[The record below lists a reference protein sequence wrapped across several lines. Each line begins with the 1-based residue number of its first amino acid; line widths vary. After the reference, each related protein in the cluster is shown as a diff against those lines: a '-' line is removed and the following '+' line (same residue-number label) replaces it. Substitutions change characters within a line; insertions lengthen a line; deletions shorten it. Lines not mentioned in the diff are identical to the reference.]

1 MFVFHVQVTYSY
13 DNAGARLRKM
23 AAGET
28 EMEFNYDEITG
39 LLESVMTRSGHHFDM
54 RTRYKYHGGLTKEMK
69 VRFSGASSPDFD
81 NAIFRYQVLGT
92 FINDVMQGVS
102 RGGVIN

>member
-1 MFVFHVQVTYSY
+1 VTYSY

-81 NAIFRYQVLGT
+81 NAIFRYQVMPHIPLD
-92 FINDVMQGVS
+92 FLKKYSLDLYNALV
-102 RGGVIN
+102 R